1 MLDLRPEAMS
11 REIGAFSQRLRALE
25 NEMQERGRLSKTD
38 RTLLNQ
44 VQQHKE
50 RLEAKFSNAE
60 RSGSWDAIQT
70 AFAED
75 WNSLVVEVSALESR
89 LYE

>member
-1 MLDLRPEAMS
+1 MLDLRAEAMS
-11 REIGAFSQRLRALE
+11 RAFSQRLRALE
-25 NEMQERGRLSKTD
+25 SEMQERGRLSKTD

-44 VQQHKE
+44 IHQHKE
-50 RLEAKFSNAE
+50 QLEAKFFKAE
-60 RSGSWDAIQT
+60 RSGSWDAIQS

-75 WNSLVVEVSALESR
+75 WNSLVVEVSALESL